1 MNLVEARSN
10 PQSGIHKERSMSR
23 SSKFVSLTPFVATL
37 LVGIS
42 PALAGHEVVNETVA
56 WTLPAGQ
63 CPAAPSGLSGSGERH
78 KVTNTIVNADGRPTI
93 IINDV
98 VRGTASDATGT
109 YKFVYENHSIDS
121 VPAGGFVH
129 QISMEDNFI
138 LNGNGVVGQMS
149 VGFNWAWTY

>member
-42 PALAGHEVVNETVA
+42 PALAGHEVVNETVD

-63 CPAAPSGLSGSGERH
+63 CPAAPSGLTGSGERH
-78 KVTNTIVNADGRPTI
+78 KVTNTIVHADGSTTI

-98 VRGTASDATGT
+98 VRGTASDTGTSTGT
-109 YKFVYENHSIDS
+109 YKFVYENHSIDQ
-121 VPAGGFVH
+121 VPAEGGTH
-129 QISMEDNFI
+129 QITME
-138 LNGNGVVGQMS
+138 
-149 VGFNWAWTY
+149 

>member
-1 MNLVEARSN
+1 
-10 PQSGIHKERSMSR
+10 MSR

-37 LVGIS
+37 WLERHRHWRVRNNS
-42 PALAGHEVVNETVA
+42 HDVVNETVN

-78 KVTNTIVNADGRPTI
+78 KVTTTIVNADGSTTI

-109 YKFVYENHSIDS
+109 YKFVYENHSIDQ

-129 QISMEDNFI
+129 QISMEDNF
-138 LNGNGVVGQMS
+138 V
-149 VGFNWAWTY
+149 